1 MYIYLC
7 CTTDLQVI
15 LSLGDNYAKQL
26 SFQPVMIVFILKMTH
41 VNNYDKIIRKQSKQF
56 LNKIKLLLAQT
67 FAWIKMSS
75 MYPKQSM
82 IQNSGSWVGSW
93 DKPNPDLPTII
104 ASGQPF
110 PTQLIAAAPCSET
123 IQPDL

>member
-7 CTTDLQVI
+7 WTADLQVI

-56 LNKIKLLLAQT
+56 INKIKLLLAQT
-67 FAWIKMSS
+67 FARIKMSS

-93 DKPNPDLPTII
+93 DKPNPDLPHNY
-104 ASGQPF
+104 SF
-110 PTQLIAAAPCSET
+110 RPTFSNSINSCGPML
-123 IQPDL
+123 